1 MLIRT
6 MSQYF
11 TVEVGVMDYKWF
23 ITMKTRKY
31 VFFIIGGAHDVY
43 GILTVYTYS
52 IYDIRFRSVPFR
64 STSLHF
70 TSLHEFTYHRYR
82 LIADFKA
89 LAYYANTYLFLF
101 LNTRKIRPV
110 EMMVSCDEYNH
121 RGFRFI

>member
-1 MLIRT
+1 MLVRT

-23 ITMKTRKY
+23 ITMKTCKY

-43 GILTVYTYS
+43 GIRYTVYGILYTVY
-52 IYDIRFRSVPFR
+52 IYK
-64 STSLHF
+64 L
-70 TSLHEFTYHRYR
+70 LHEFTYHRYR

-89 LAYYANTYLFLF
+89 LTYYANTYLFFF